1 MIPEVAYGT
10 PDPPAGYQIADGSQ
24 VTITCDSTYKINNN
38 NVFTTTCAA
47 DLPSCSC
54 EFLDCF
60 VIIFRRF
67 KLLAYIFRVPLKT
80 PSDKMCPFNTNLN
93 PFNTHLSSDVTTRA
107 ENSQV
112 IGGTNGVLTCQV
124 TSGDAP
130 STCTWWKD
138 SLQVRNLLNKLI
150 RNPTSRTFLL

>member
-1 MIPEVAYGT
+1 MTINTPTVVCMIPEVAYGT

-67 KLLAYIFRVPLKT
+67 RIIFSESPRGPLQIR
-80 PSDKMCPFNTNLN
+80 CIRL
-93 PFNTHLSSDVTTRA
+93 TR
-107 ENSQV
+107 
-112 IGGTNGVLTCQV
+112 I
-124 TSGDAP
+124 
-130 STCTWWKD
+130 
-138 SLQVRNLLNKLI
+138 
-150 RNPTSRTFLL
+150 